1 MDLKEIKSF
10 IEKKLK
16 KQFGGK
22 ILLDNMRVI
31 DEDSRQSFAY
41 NDSTY
46 VWFYYWLGTL
56 LKSES
61 LIEIGFRLG
70 LLSGNFLRSC
80 KTVKNFFAVQEYQN
94 GEYYS
99 PRLAQGNIKDNYKN
113 KLYVHVGDLE
123 DDVFQAN
130 YKANSFQIAIINEE
144 VGYDKHRY
152 YLDFLWEQM
161 EENGIIIVE
170 YVKRHNPT
178 MIAFKDFCS
187 VKNKEF
193 VIVNTTYG
201 VGMLLK

>member
-16 KQFGGK
+16 KQFSSRV
-22 ILLDNMRVI
+22 LLDNMRMI

-80 KTVKNFFAVQEYQN
+80 KTVNNFFAVQEYQN
-94 GEYYS
+94 SEYYS
-99 PRLAQGNIKDNYKN
+99 PRLAKGNVKDHYKN
-113 KLYVHVGDLE
+113 KLYIHVGDLE
-123 DDVFQAN
+123 DDIFQAN
-130 YKANSFQIAIINEE
+130 YKASSFQIAIINEE

-161 EENGIIIVE
+161 EENGIIIMD
-170 YVKRHNPT
+170 YVKRHKPA